1 MHLRISSN
9 QCLHALPG
17 DAGTSVEMQLCGV
30 APWTGFTVSRTF
42 NCIESYLIEPPTSLT
57 AGCYLTCWQRKL
69 AAWRRVNH
77 YEFTSSGAAI
87 NMFGSFAALGIFGR

>member
-1 MHLRISSN
+1 MLI
-9 QCLHALPG
+9 CV
-17 DAGTSVEMQLCGV
+17 AGRCGRARRNGSKWV

-69 AAWRRVNH
+69 AAWRRVNQ